1 MKTSI
6 KIKGMHCASCVSKIE
21 NSLKKVE
28 GVKEASV
35 NLATEKTIVDY
46 DSNLCTEEDIYNAI
60 KKTGYDIVI
69 SKSERVFFKVAG
81 MHSTHC
87 EGVISNVLS
96 SKAGIINFKV
106 SFANSSA
113 EVEFDPTL
121 TTIQDIKKY
130 IEEPGY
136 IVQEVTK
143 ETSVD
148 IDKEL
153 KLREIKILKNKL
165 IIGVILSFFI
175 FLGSFPEWFPFVPEI
190 LTNYIILFILSTPV
204 QFYVGWQF
212 YKGFWSALKHG
223 SADMNTLIAVGT
235 SAAYIYSVIATFF
248 PGFFKNIQVS
258 VYYDTAA
265 IIITLIILGRLLEA
279 IAKGHT
285 SDAIKKLIGLQ
296 PRTANVIRNN
306 KEIAIDVE
314 DVQVNDIL
322 VVRPGEKIPVDGII
336 VKGETSIDESMITGE
351 SMPIEKKEGDI
362 VIGATINK
370 NGLLRVKAT
379 KVGRD
384 TTLAQII
391 RLVEEAQASKAPI
404 QRLADKIAGIF
415 VPVVIL
421 IAIISFII
429 WLIFGPEPSFNFAL
443 LNFVAVLIIAC
454 PCALGLATPTAIM
467 VGTGKGAENGIL
479 IKGGEALEAAC
490 KVMTIVFDKTGTL
503 TKGKPEVTDL
513 IPLNGEKD
521 LLKYAAVAES
531 GSEHPLA
538 ESILREADE
547 KEVRYQEAH
556 SFKAIEGKGVEATW
570 LSKKILLGN
579 RVLMKDNGISTKG
592 IDVKIMELENQGKT
606 VMIVAVNKKILG
618 LIAVADTLKENSKE
632 AIEMLNRMGK
642 EVYMITGDNERTA
655 KAIANEIGIDNVL
668 AEVLPGEKA
677 DKIKE
682 LQEQG
687 KIVAMI
693 GDGIN
698 DAPALAQADLG
709 IAIGSGT
716 DVAIE
721 TGGIVLIK
729 DDLRDVIRS
738 INLSSYT
745 VKKIKQNLFW
755 AFFYNILG
763 IPIAAGILYP
773 FTGFLLSPIIASI
786 AMGASSISVVSNSL
800 LMKKYKVKT

>member
-1 MKTSI
+1 
-6 KIKGMHCASCVSKIE
+6 
-21 NSLKKVE
+21 
-28 GVKEASV
+28 
-35 NLATEKTIVDY
+35 
-46 DSNLCTEEDIYNAI
+46 
-60 KKTGYDIVI
+60 
-69 SKSERVFFKVAG
+69 

-87 EGVISNVLS
+87 EGVISNVLK
-96 SKAGIINFKV
+96 SKAGVINYKI

-113 EVEFDPTL
+113 EVEFDPSL
-121 TTIQDIKKY
+121 VTIQGLKKY

-136 IVQEVTK
+136 IVQEVSK
-143 ETSVD
+143 ESS
-148 IDKEL
+148 IDVEKEL
-153 KLREIKILKNKL
+153 KSKEISILKRKL
-165 IIGVILSFFI
+165 IIGAVLSFFI
-175 FLGSFPEWFPFVPEI
+175 FLGSFPEWFPFVPKF
-190 LTNYIILFILSTPV
+190 LMSYIILFLLSTPI

-212 YKGFWSALKHG
+212 YKGFWSALKHK

-235 SAAYIYSVIATFF
+235 SAAYLYSVIATFF
-248 PGFFKNIQVS
+248 PGFFRNIGVN

-306 KEIAIDVE
+306 KEIEIDIE

-336 VKGETSIDESMITGE
+336 VKGETSVDESMITGE
-351 SMPIEKKEGDI
+351 SMPVEKRESDT
-362 VIGATINK
+362 VIGSTINK
-370 NGLLRVKAT
+370 NGLIRVKAT
-379 KVGRD
+379 KVGKD

-415 VPVVIL
+415 VPVVVL
-421 IAIISFII
+421 IAIFSFII

-479 IKGGEALEAAC
+479 IKGGEALEAAY
-490 KVMTIVFDKTGTL
+490 KITTVVFDKTGTL

-531 GSEHPLA
+531 GSEHPLSEA
-538 ESILREADE
+538 ILRKADE
-547 KEVRYQEAH
+547 KNIKHPEAH

-579 RVLMKDNGISTKG
+579 RALMNDNDIGIKG
-592 IDVKIMELENQGKT
+592 LEVKIMELENQGRT

-632 AIEMLNRMGK
+632 AVEILKKMSK
-642 EVYMITGDNERTA
+642 EVCMITGDNPRTA
-655 KAIANEIGIDNVL
+655 NAIAKELGIDNVL

-677 DKIKE
+677 SKIKE
-682 LQEQG
+682 LQDQG

-729 DDLRDVIRS
+729 DDLIDVIRS

-755 AFFYNILG
+755 AFIYNILG

-773 FTGFLLSPIIASI
+773 FTGFLLSPIIASV
-786 AMGASSISVVSNSL
+786 AMGASSLSVVSNSL
-800 LMKKYKVKT
+800 LMKKYKVK